1 MWHSAEEILLKI
13 LAILQK
19 NSLDERSDWGQSD
32 STMVHKGQ
40 AVVGIR
46 IKSNRTLVHKS
57 QSVADIRIKSD
68 RTLGPKSQA

>member
-1 MWHSAEEILLKI
+1 MWHGTEEILLEI

-46 IKSNRTLVHKS
+46 IKS
-57 QSVADIRIKSD
+57 D